1 MKELNFQLNCKVE
14 AYNVARSI
22 FFQRYFSMFLMR
34 RTFSMAA
41 PVNRILR
48 VFGKDTIIKMQ
59 LPTYSKLELATAVQS
74 LSRMTL
80 VRLISLRCI
89 ILTFLGILQK
99 VLFFILYLVF
109 LFGLCSFLSSLYF
122 LLYPGAPTERCFLEK
137 IFLKIRQSP

>member
-1 MKELNFQLNCKVE
+1 MKELNFQLNCKLE

-22 FFQRYFSMFLMR
+22 FFQRYFSMLLMR

-80 VRLISLRCI
+80 LRLISLRCI

>member
-1 MKELNFQLNCKVE
+1 MKELNFQLNCKLE

-59 LPTYSKLELATAVQS
+59 LPTYSKQS

-137 IFLKIRQSP
+137 IFLKSRQSP

>member
-1 MKELNFQLNCKVE
+1 MKELNFQLNCKLE

-89 ILTFLGILQK
+89 ILMFLGILQK

-109 LFGLCSFLSSLYF
+109 LFGLFSFLSSLFF
-122 LLYPGAPTERCFLEK
+122 LLYPGAPTEGCFLEK
-137 IFLKIRQSP
+137 IFLKSRQSP